1 MKVLAPPLVPPPSR
15 GGITGG
21 AVRIKGGAVRIKGGA
36 VRATNFV
43 KLSFFGIHPIHF
55 FPNFTTGKLISIIVL
70 LKLIAL

>member
-15 GGITGG
+15 GG
-21 AVRIKGGAVRIKGGA
+21 IKGGAVRIKGGA